1 MDSFSKHLQTRFI
14 GLAEAVDG
22 VSTGLKEAEK
32 EVGKFMR
39 STEESTKFDQV
50 FSNVSS
56 IQREL
61 NEVRKQAEE
70 GQVDLAT
77 AIGEATQD
85 IGTNMR
91 ILLGPEALAAG
102 KTLNNEKQK
111 LNKLIENG
119 KLLTGQALKDNIE
132 EIALQ
137 KEVIKQQQKKQ
148 GAIID
153 RELPAVIAILD
164 SLRQQEITQKALTK
178 DVQQRI
184 KLIDKLGKGESRV
197 LATQALNNV
206 ITQEQIRG
214 KKLLLQLND
223 GAIKRAKGLTDE
235 ELRADGVN

>member
-1 MDSFSKHLQTRFI
+1 MIDAKVSGVDMSIRIGQLFETLETRFI

-111 LNKLIENG
+111 LNKLIE
-119 KLLTGQALKDNIE
+119 
-132 EIALQ
+132 
-137 KEVIKQQQKKQ
+137 
-148 GAIID
+148 
-153 RELPAVIAILD
+153 
-164 SLRQQEITQKALTK
+164 
-178 DVQQRI
+178 
-184 KLIDKLGKGESRV
+184 
-197 LATQALNNV
+197 
-206 ITQEQIRG
+206 
-214 KKLLLQLND
+214 
-223 GAIKRAKGLTDE
+223 KR
-235 ELRADGVN
+235 